1 MLRIVKPFRS
11 TLPSRVTP
19 KKFPLRATGGF
30 TILEVMMAA
39 IVMVLGITTSLTTLQ
54 YGFHAVDTARST
66 TLASQILQ
74 SQMEVL
80 RLQNY
85 TQICALTTPYTST
98 GGLTITAGNSATPTT
113 LDTTLTTIAD
123 RFTFIRTVDAV
134 VVGGATRPDIK
145 LITLTVTW
153 NGIDGRPHSLS
164 YQLRYA
170 RSGLN
175 DYLYVSH

>member
-1 MLRIVKPFRS
+1 
-11 TLPSRVTP
+11 
-19 KKFPLRATGGF
+19 
-30 TILEVMMAA
+30 MMAA
-39 IVMVLGITTSLTTLQ
+39 IVMVFGITTSLTTLQ

-98 GGLTITAGNSATPTT
+98 GGVTITEGNSTTPTT
-113 LDTTLTTIAD
+113 LDNTLTAIANKFTFTRTIAPI
-123 RFTFIRTVDAV
+123 T
-134 VVGGATRPDIK
+134 VGGATRADIK
-145 LITLTVTW
+145 LITMSVTW
-153 NGIDGRPHSLS
+153 NGVDGRAHSLS

-170 RSGLN
+170 KSGLN